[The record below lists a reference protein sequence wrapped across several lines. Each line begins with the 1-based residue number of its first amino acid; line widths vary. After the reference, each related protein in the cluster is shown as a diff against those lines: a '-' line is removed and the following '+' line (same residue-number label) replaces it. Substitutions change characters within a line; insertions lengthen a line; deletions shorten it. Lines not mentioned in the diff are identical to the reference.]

1 MPLPKPPAKRADML
15 STADYESQPKPA
27 KTGLKRG
34 SKNSSSVVAIPPAA
48 PRIVPAQPP
57 VLELVPRPL
66 AAEAR
71 AKAPA

>member
-34 SKNSSSVVAIPPAA
+34 SKSTSVASSIPPAA
-48 PRIVPAQPP
+48 PRIATAQPP
-57 VLELVPRPL
+57 VLELVPRPTL
-66 AAEAR
+66 AAT
-71 AKAPA
+71 